1 MIFSSGGTTQFFG
14 TSTAGNGTFT
24 SNGATFLNDSGG
36 ETVFNDTSTAAN
48 ATLIANGGSN
58 GGFPGAILLFGD
70 SIGDTA
76 RVEVFDDGNLD
87 ISTHNAPGVTVG
99 SIEGSGV
106 VFLGVNNL
114 TVGSNSLN
122 TTFSGVIQDGGSLT
136 KVGQGNTYSHQ
147 REHLCRRHHH

>member
-1 MIFSSGGTTQFFG
+1 NGGADIGGFTGFG
-14 TSTAGNGTFT
+14 
-24 SNGATFLNDSGG
+24 
-36 ETVFNDTSTAAN
+36 DTSTADD
-48 ATLIANGGSN
+48 ATLIANGDSN
-58 GGFPGAILLFGD
+58 GGTGGTILFGGD
-70 SIGDTA
+70 SIGGRA

-87 ISTHNAPGVTVG
+87 ISAHNAPGVTIG

-136 KVGQGNTYSHQ
+136 KVGQGT
-147 REHLCRRHHH
+147 L